1 MNKEYNRDVAID
13 SIKRLHN
20 RNNVKTLNKYSKIID
35 KIRTIGDTG
44 GTHHE
49 THYYNYGGA
58 LLDWYELE
66 EIGHLNYD
74 EEVNNDDVNDI
85 CERLDKALIVA
96 KTIDK
101 MNKLEDILDKNIQ
114 YG

>member
-44 GTHHE
+44 GTHHD

-66 EIGHLNYD
+66 EC
-74 EEVNNDDVNDI
+74 VNNGDDSKHIIRNRINVI
-85 CERLDKALIVA
+85 
-96 KTIDK
+96 
-101 MNKLEDILDKNIQ
+101 
-114 YG
+114 

>member
-1 MNKEYNRDVAID
+1 MTMTNEQ
-13 SIKRLHN
+13 L
-20 RNNVKTLNKYSKIID
+20 LNKYRKILNQIA
-35 KIRTIGDTG
+35 TIGDTG
-44 GTHHE
+44 GTHHD
-49 THYYNYGGA
+49 THYYNHQGA
-58 LLDWYELE
+58 SEDWYELE

-96 KTIDK
+96 KTISKID
-101 MNKLEDILDKNIQ
+101 KLEDILDKNIQ

>member
-13 SIKRLHN
+13 AIKQLHK
-20 RNNVKTLNKYSKIID
+20 RNNVKTLNQYSKIVD
-35 KIRTIGDTG
+35 KIGTIGDTG
-44 GTHHE
+44 GTHHD
-49 THYYNYGGA
+49 THYYNYQGS
-58 LLDWYELE
+58 LQDLYELE
-66 EIGHLNYD
+66 EMVKSLDISY
-74 EEVNNDDVNDI
+74 NDRINGI
-85 CERLDKALIVA
+85 CRRLDKALIVA